1 MIYLFYLSSLY
12 YNYTIEV
19 KKCDNDFEK
28 KLPILCDFT
37 LKFEGEILSCASIML
52 TVVIFYL
59 TIIAFAKNGSVE
71 AGWGQGRGS
80 MPPLCLQFKKWQFKS
95 KRNEKINLNILLIFL
110 CQESYCL
117 FQKINFPFFHV
128 YFLSARDLNYYIK
141 KKWQFLNN

>member
-1 MIYLFYLSSLY
+1 M
-12 YNYTIEV
+12 
-19 KKCDNDFEK
+19 
-28 KLPILCDFT
+28 PILCDFT

-117 FQKINFPFFHV
+117 FQKINFPFFSRL
-128 YFLSARDLNYYIK
+128 FSKCKRFIK
-141 KKWQFLNN
+141 KNGNFLITEIRTFDFFFF

>member
-1 MIYLFYLSSLY
+1 M
-12 YNYTIEV
+12 
-19 KKCDNDFEK
+19 
-28 KLPILCDFT
+28 PILCDFT

-117 FQKINFPFFHV
+117 FQKINFPFFSRLFSKCKRFKLL
-128 YFLSARDLNYYIK
+128 YQ
-141 KKWQFLNN
+141 KKWQFLNNWNKDFWFFFLLESKSLFFYSNKFNK